1 MANDKSKPMEG
12 TPEWYEEKIPVR
24 LFKDNG
30 KYKDDVFVAVNGKGW
45 QIQRGVTVEIPRYV
59 AQVLE
64 QSMAQDQEAAELME
78 QEAGRFEAETRARG
92 L

>member
-1 MANDKSKPMEG
+1 MANDKTKPVEG
-12 TPEWYEEKIPVR
+12 SAEWYEEKIPVK

-45 QIQRGVTVEIPRYV
+45 QIQRGVTVMIPRYV